1 MGSNGSIKRE
11 INGRRFGHGLSAG
24 RASSACLARRGWC
37 GSGARVEVGR
47 ARRLRIL
54 AAARRLLLGRGRSA
68 GARLRAHCR
77 GAVGQSRCAGE
88 ARCARPGARLRSGRW
103 WVAAGEREARGG
115 EREWG
120 ERERWRLR
128 ERSRGGGGYRGARAR
143 F

>member
-11 INGRRFGHGLSAG
+11 INGRRFGHDLSAG
-24 RASSACLARRGWC
+24 CVSSACLARRGWC
-37 GSGARVEVGR
+37 GSGARIEVGR

-68 GARLRAHCR
+68 GARLRVHCH
-77 GAVGQSRCAGE
+77 GAAGQSRCAVR
-88 ARCARPGARLRSGRW
+88 AAWRLPSVRSLAGR
-103 WVAAGEREARGG
+103 GREREARGG

-120 ERERWRLR
+120 ERERWRRR
-128 ERSRGGGGYRGARAR
+128 ERSRGGDGYRGARAR